1 MSFEIMH
8 FRGAETILISKD
20 MVEHVQSTM
29 EYLNDALYGSV
40 YRGGLTR
47 QALEEMDWRHREDLN
62 ILEGRRYYYKGF
74 KRGIA
79 IDGNLSSY
87 ECIQDGLLRLQVGYD
102 KGRIDMGIIILNAH
116 RSDKSPY
123 GSTREL
129 VEREIE
135 HLYPT
140 ISLPV
145 SIVLFDLG
153 RPDDYLKEDDSVPT
167 NHITN
172 KNAVEPELPA

>member
-1 MSFEIMH
+1 MSFEIIH
-8 FRGAETILISKD
+8 FRGAQELLIAKGMD
-20 MVEHVQSTM
+20 RYVLSTM
-29 EYLNDALYGSV
+29 EYLNDALYGTLH
-40 YRGGLTR
+40 RGELTR
-47 QALEEMDWRHREDLN
+47 QALEEMDWRHGEGLN

-74 KRGIA
+74 KGGVA

-87 ECIQDGLLRLQVGYD
+87 EYIQDGLLRLQIGYD
-102 KGRIDMGIIILNAH
+102 KGKIDMGILILNAQ
-116 RSDKSPY
+116 RSEKSPY

-129 VEREIE
+129 VGQEIE

-153 RPDDYLKEDDSVPT
+153 RPDYGVEDDMV
-167 NHITN
+167 IT
-172 KNAVEPELPA
+172 KKKPVEPTPPA

>member
-20 MVEHVQSTM
+20 MDKDVQSTM

-47 QALEEMDWRHREDLN
+47 QALEEMDWRHRENLN

-74 KRGIA
+74 KRGVA

-87 ECIQDGLLRLQVGYD
+87 ECIQDALLRLQVGYAQG
-102 KGRIDMGIIILNAH
+102 KIDMGIVIINGH
-116 RSDKSPY
+116 RSEKSPY
-123 GSTREL
+123 GSTQEL
-129 VEREIE
+129 VKQEVE

-145 SIVLFDLG
+145 TVVLFDLG
-153 RPDDYLKEDDSVPT
+153 KSDYGEQDDTINADY
-167 NHITN
+167 ITN
-172 KNAVEPELPA
+172 KKPVEPKLPA

>member
-8 FRGAETILISKD
+8 FRGAKEILTSKD
-20 MVEHVQSTM
+20 MERDILSTM
-29 EYLNDALYGSV
+29 EYLHDALYGSV

-47 QALEEMDWRHREDLN
+47 QALDEMDWRHKEDLN

-74 KRGIA
+74 KNGVA

-87 ECIQDGLLRLQVGYD
+87 ECIQDALLRLQVGYAQR
-102 KGRIDMGIIILNAH
+102 KIDMGIVILNAH
-116 RSDKSPY
+116 RSEKSPY
-123 GSTREL
+123 GSTRKL
-129 VEREIE
+129 VEQEVD

-145 SIVLFDLG
+145 TIVLFNLG
-153 RPDDYLKEDDSVPT
+153 RSDCYGEEDKT
-167 NHITN
+167 TE
-172 KNAVEPELPA
+172 NAVPAETTLTT

>member
-1 MSFEIMH
+1 MSFEIIH

-20 MVEHVQSTM
+20 MDKDILSTM
-29 EYLNDALYGSV
+29 EYLNDALHGSV

-47 QALEEMDWRHREDLN
+47 QALEEMDWRHREYLN

-74 KRGIA
+74 KKGVA

-87 ECIQDGLLRLQVGYD
+87 ECIQDALLRLQIGYD
-102 KGRIDMGIIILNAH
+102 QRKIDMGIVILNAK
-116 RSDKSPY
+116 RSEKSPY
-123 GSTREL
+123 GSTQEL
-129 VEREIE
+129 VKQEIE

-145 SIVLFDLG
+145 TIVLFDLG
-153 RPDDYLKEDDSVPT
+153 KPDYGEVEDAMNADD
-167 NHITN
+167 IT
-172 KNAVEPELPA
+172 KKKPAEIELPA